1 MPNFF
6 IDRPNFAWVIAIF
19 LCLAGVL
26 AMGSLGVS
34 QYPNVAP
41 PQIAISASYP
51 GASAELV
58 EQNVT
63 SRIEEQLNGVKGL
76 LYFESTSDG
85 TSGAQVTATFEP
97 GTDPDVAQIEVQNRL
112 KRVEPRLPEAVL
124 KQGIDVV
131 QTAGD
136 TLLFFALRYLDDSR
150 DAQALADFTERNINN
165 EIRRVPGVGSVKLY
179 GSGYAMRV
187 WLLPEKMLGLGLSV
201 DDVTQAIRAQNVA
214 VTAGSIGAQ
223 PTMDGAFG
231 DRVGVSV
238 GVGVGGAPMAAKMAA
253 TGDAS
258 GGGFDGGAL
267 TMPIQ
272 VRGQLSTVKE
282 FSNIVLRANSDGA
295 VVRLSD
301 VARVAIGRESYDF
314 TTRLNGREAVAVGVK
329 LLPGANALMTA
340 KAVKDRLKALEP
352 NMPADV
358 AWSVPYDTSR
368 FVAVAIEKVV
378 YTLLEA
384 VVLVF
389 LVMFLFLQSVR
400 YTLIPT
406 IVVPVCLLGTLA
418 AMWVLGFSINMMT
431 MFGMVL
437 AIGILVDDAIIV
449 VENVERL
456 MAQEGLSPKDATRKA
471 MRQISG
477 AIVGI
482 TLVLSGVFLPLAFMD
497 GSVGMIYRQFSMAL
511 AVSILLSGFLALTL
525 TPALC
530 ATLLK
535 PVPADHHEKKGFFGW
550 FNRGFSRGTDRYHGI
565 SGKLVR
571 RPGRTMLVYLLIVG
585 GLAVI
590 YSRLPSSFL
599 PTEDKGVLAIDVQ
612 LPPGATL
619 ARTVSTLEAVE
630 AHLASRPAIASTIA
644 VTGWSFSGSGQNA
657 AILFPTMIDWSK
669 RSSATSAQ
677 AEANLVNETLATL
690 KDGRVMA
697 VVPPPI
703 PGLGSSSGFA
713 FRLQDR
719 GGIGLDALRAAR
731 DHLLVQANKS
741 SVLAYARA
749 EGLDDM
755 PMIQLEIDRTRADA
769 LGVSFSSIRATLS
782 AVFGSE
788 QVSDFPN
795 RGRIQPLVV
804 QADASAR
811 MTPAAL
817 RTLNVPNKDNQ
828 MVPLSEFTDFKWKSA
843 PSQLSR
849 YNGYPSYN
857 ISGDAAPGHST
868 GEAMQVMEALVA
880 KLPPG
885 IGYEWTG
892 GSLQE
897 KQSDAQA
904 GMLLGLS
911 LLVVFLLLVALYE
924 SWTVPFAVILIVPI
938 GALGAV
944 LAVTALGMS
953 NDVYFKV
960 GLVTIIGLAAKNA
973 ILIVEFA
980 KTLHDEGMSLRD
992 AALEA
997 ARLRFR
1003 PIVMTSMAFIFGVL
1017 PLALANGAGAASQH
1031 SIGVGVIGGM
1041 LGATVLGVFFV
1052 PVFFVWV
1059 LGLKKQPTAASLK
1072 PQ

>member
-1 MPNFF
+1 MPYFF

-26 AMGSLGVS
+26 AIGALGVT

-41 PQIAISASYP
+41 PQIAISAYYP
-51 GASAELV
+51 GASADLV

-63 SRIEEQLNGVKGL
+63 SRIEEQLNGVKRL

-85 TSGAQVTATFEP
+85 VSGASVTATFEP

-112 KRVEPRLPEAVL
+112 KRIESRLPEAVL
-124 KQGIDVV
+124 KQGVDVA

-136 TLLFFALRYLDDSR
+136 TLLFITLRYVDPHR
-150 DAQALADFTERNINN
+150 DAQELADFTERNINN
-165 EIRRVPGVGSVKLY
+165 EIRRVAGVGNVKLY
-179 GSGYAMRV
+179 GSSHAMRV
-187 WLLPEKMLGLGLSV
+187 WFLPDKLLGLGLSV
-201 DDVTQAIRAQNVA
+201 EDVANAIMTQNAA
-214 VTAGSIGAQ
+214 VPAGSIGAQ
-223 PTMDGAFG
+223 PTTVHRVAAVGAGLTHDEPPEGPF
-231 DRVGVSV
+231 
-238 GVGVGGAPMAAKMAA
+238 
-253 TGDAS
+253 
-258 GGGFDGGAL
+258 L

-272 VRGQLSTVKE
+272 VKGQLSTAKE
-282 FSNIVLRANSDGA
+282 FGDIVLRATSDGA
-295 VVRLSD
+295 VVRLCD

-314 TTRLNGREAVAVGVK
+314 MTRLNGQEAVAVGVK

-340 KAVKDRLKALEP
+340 AAIKARLTALEP
-352 NMPADV
+352 ILPAGV
-358 AWSVPYDTSR
+358 EWSVPYDTSR
-368 FVAVAIEKVV
+368 FVSVAIQKVV
-378 YTLLEA
+378 ETLLEA

-389 LVMFLFLQSVR
+389 LVMFLFLQNVR

-406 IVVPVCLLGTLA
+406 IVVPVCLLGTFA
-418 AMWVLGFSINMMT
+418 VMWVLGFTINMMT

-482 TLVLSGVFLPLAFMD
+482 TLVLAGVFLPLAFMD
-497 GSVGMIYRQFSMAL
+497 GSVGVIYRQFSMAL

-535 PVPADHHEKKGFFGW
+535 PVPADHHEKKGFLGW
-550 FNRGFSRGTDRYHGI
+550 FNRRFAAGTHRYHGI

-571 RPGRTMLVYLLIVG
+571 RPGRTMLVYLLIVV

-599 PTEDKGVLAIDVQ
+599 PTEDKGVLAVDVQ
-612 LPPGATL
+612 LPPGATV
-619 ARTVSTLEAVE
+619 ARTLHVLDAVE
-630 AHLASRPAIASTIA
+630 SYLASRSAVASTIA

-657 AILFPTMIDWSK
+657 AIVFPTLTDWSK
-669 RSSATSAQ
+669 RSAAHSAQ
-677 AEANLVNETLATL
+677 AEATLLNKTL
-690 KDGRVMA
+690 STTLTDGSVMA

-703 PGLGSSSGFA
+703 PGLGSASGFA
-713 FRLQDR
+713 FRLQDKGGR
-719 GGIGLDALRAAR
+719 GLEVLRAAR
-731 DHLLVQANKS
+731 DQFLTQANQS
-741 SVLAYARA
+741 PVLAYARVD
-749 EGLDDM
+749 GLDDI
-755 PMIQLEIDRTRADA
+755 PMIHLDIDRPRADA
-769 LGVSFSSIRATLS
+769 LGVSFSSVRSVLAS
-782 AVFGSE
+782 AFGSA

-795 RGRIQPLVV
+795 RGRIQPLII

-811 MTPAAL
+811 MTPADL
-817 RTLNVPNKDNQ
+817 GSLNVPNKTGQ
-828 MVPLSEFTDFKWKSA
+828 MVPLSSFTDYRLTTG

-849 YNGYPSYN
+849 YNGFAAYN
-857 ISGDAAPGHST
+857 ISGDAAPGYST
-868 GEAMQVMEALVA
+868 GEAMKVMEGIAA
-880 KLPPG
+880 NLPTG

-897 KQSDAQA
+897 KQSGSQA
-904 GMLLGLS
+904 GVLLGLS

-924 SWTVPFAVILIVPI
+924 SWTIPFAVILIVPI

-944 LAVTALGMS
+944 AAVTMLGMS

-973 ILIVEFA
+973 ILIIEFA
-980 KTLHDEGMSLRD
+980 KSLHDDGLSLRD

-1003 PIVMTSMAFIFGVL
+1003 PIVMTSMAFICGVL
-1017 PLALANGAGAASQH
+1017 PLAMASGAGAASQH

-1059 LGLKKQPTAASLK
+1059 LAIVRPPSKVQ
-1072 PQ
+1072 

>member
-1 MPNFF
+1 MPAALTQKNVPQFF

-19 LCLAGVL
+19 LCLAGLL
-26 AMGSLGVS
+26 AIGSLGVS

-41 PQIAISASYP
+41 PQIVISASYP

-85 TSGAQVTATFEP
+85 ISGAEVTATFEP

-124 KQGIDVV
+124 RQGLEVA

-136 TLLFFALRYLDDSR
+136 TLLFFALRYLDDSK
-150 DAQALADFTERNINN
+150 DAQVLADFTERNINN
-165 EIRRVPGVGSVKLY
+165 EIRRVPGVGNVKLY
-179 GSGYAMRV
+179 GSGNAMRV

-201 DDVTQAIRAQNVA
+201 EDVTKAITAQNAA
-214 VTAGSIGAQ
+214 VTAGNIGTQ
-223 PTMDGAFG
+223 PTVEGAIGEPIRIALG
-231 DRVGVSV
+231 DPSAGVS
-238 GVGVGGAPMAAKMAA
+238 GTP
-253 TGDAS
+253 S
-258 GGGFDGGAL
+258 L
-267 TMPIQ
+267 TLPIQ
-272 VRGQLSTVKE
+272 VKGQLSTVKE
-282 FSNIVLRANSDGA
+282 FSDIVLRANSDGG

-301 VARVAIGRESYDF
+301 VARVAIGRETYHF

-329 LLPGANALMTA
+329 LLPGANALLTA
-340 KAVKDRLKALEP
+340 KAVKARLTALEP
-352 NMPADV
+352 NMPAGV
-358 AWSVPYDTSR
+358 EWSVPYDTSR
-368 FVAVAIEKVV
+368 FVAVAIQKVV
-378 YTLLEA
+378 YTLIEA
-384 VVLVF
+384 IVLVF

-406 IVVPVCLLGTLA
+406 IVVPVCLLGTFA
-418 AMWVLGFSINMMT
+418 AMWVLGFTINMMT

-456 MAQEGLSPKDATRKA
+456 MAQEGLSPKEATRKA

-535 PVPADHHEKKGFFGW
+535 PVPADHHEKSGFFGW
-550 FNRGFSRGTDRYHGI
+550 FNRRFARGTDSYHAI

-585 GLAVI
+585 GLVVI

-619 ARTVSTLEAVE
+619 ARTLVALEAVE
-630 AHLASRPAIASTIA
+630 SHLASRPAVASMIA
-644 VTGWSFSGSGQNA
+644 VTGWSFSGAGENA
-657 AILFPTMIDWSK
+657 AILFPTLTDWSK
-669 RSSATSAQ
+669 RSSSTSAQ
-677 AEANLVNETLATL
+677 AEATLVNKALSTL
-690 KDGRVMA
+690 KDGTVRAM
-697 VVPPPI
+697 VPPPI
-703 PGLGSSSGFA
+703 PGLGNASGFA
-713 FRLQDR
+713 FRLQDK
-719 GGIGLDALRAAR
+719 GGLGLDALRVAR
-731 DHLLVQANKS
+731 DRLLAQANAS
-741 SVLAYARA
+741 PVLAYAYA
-749 EGLDDM
+749 DGLDDM
-755 PMIQLEIDRTRADA
+755 PMIQLEIDRQRADA
-769 LGVSFSSIRATLS
+769 LGVSFSSIRSTLG
-782 AVFGSE
+782 AVFGSA
-788 QVSDFPN
+788 QVTDFPN
-795 RGRIQPLVV
+795 QGRIQPLVV

-817 RTLNVPNKDNQ
+817 RALNVPNKDGQ
-828 MVPLSEFTDFKWKSA
+828 MVPLSEFTRYHWKSA

-849 YNGYPSYN
+849 YNGYSSYN
-857 ISGDAAPGHST
+857 INGNAAPGYST
-868 GEAMQVMEALVA
+868 GEAMKVMETIVA
-880 KLPPG
+880 ALPPG
-885 IGYEWTG
+885 IDYEWSG
-892 GSLQE
+892 SSLQE

-904 GMLLGLS
+904 GVLLALS

-924 SWTVPFAVILIVPI
+924 SWTIPFAVILIVPI

-944 LAVTALGMS
+944 LAVTVMGMS

-980 KTLHDEGMSLRD
+980 KTLHDGGMLLRE

-1003 PIVMTSMAFIFGVL
+1003 PIIMTSMAFIFGVL

-1059 LGLKKQPTAASLK
+1059 LGLVERRTSQKMATPT
-1072 PQ
+1072 